1 MSIDPSEAE
10 TFWTEFLRDLV
21 RRGISGVK
29 HVVSDAHEGIKAATA
44 RVLATTWQRCPVHFG
59 RDALAD
65 VGKRSRR
72 VVSAFIATAFA
83 QPDHAAA
90 KTPGAWSP
98 TRCGASGQDSPI

>member
-44 RVLATTWQRCPVHFG
+44 RVLATTWQRCPAWWRG
-59 RDALAD
+59 RRCAPAWC
-65 VGKRSRR
+65 
-72 VVSAFIATAFA
+72 
-83 QPDHAAA
+83 AAA
-90 KTPGAWSP
+90 
-98 TRCGASGQDSPI
+98 ASR